1 MSMNLM
7 RKLTGGAIVLMAFV
21 FISFTQDDGDWEVP
35 SKYLKM
41 ENPTEDNARNLKI
54 GKALYSK
61 HCKSCHGN
69 QGLGDGPKAASLE
82 TFSGDFS
89 SEEFQSQFD
98 GALYYKTTFGKGE
111 MPAFDKSISSDEDRW
126 LIVRYMRTFAK

>member
-1 MSMNLM
+1 MMSKNLFP
-7 RKLTGGAIVLMAFV
+7 KLLGGAIVMMAFV
-21 FISFTQDDGDWEVP
+21 FVSFTQDDGKWEVP
-35 SKYLKM
+35 SKYEKM

-82 TFSGDFS
+82 TFPGDFS
-89 SEEFQSQFD
+89 SEEYQSQSD

-111 MPAFDKSISSDEDRW
+111 MPAYENSISSDEDRW
-126 LIVRYMRTFAK
+126 LIVRYMRTF